1 MRMYVYTV
9 YRILIRGISQGNMDK
24 GGSLMLQYVRVMFFD
39 QSQSFQIHSQKG
51 MDAMVPWLLS
61 SVL

>member
-1 MRMYVYTV
+1 MSIYAEYAC
-9 YRILIRGISQGNMDK
+9 GISQGNMDK

-61 SVL
+61 SML